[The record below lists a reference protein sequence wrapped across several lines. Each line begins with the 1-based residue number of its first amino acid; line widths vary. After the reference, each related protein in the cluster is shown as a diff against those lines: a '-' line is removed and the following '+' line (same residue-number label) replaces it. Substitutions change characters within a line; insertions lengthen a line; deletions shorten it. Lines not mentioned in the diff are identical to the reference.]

1 MAAKT
6 LKFAMYRQPDNDTDT
21 VIDTAVE
28 AWLAT
33 LTVENVYG
41 WSVVHKSG
49 FWEYTIV
56 YDES

>member
-1 MAAKT
+1 MALT
-6 LKFAMYRQPDNDTDT
+6 VKFAMYRQPDNDTDT

-33 LTVENVYG
+33 LTIAHIYG
-41 WSVVHKSG
+41 WTVVHVRG
-49 FWEYTIV
+49 FWEYTII